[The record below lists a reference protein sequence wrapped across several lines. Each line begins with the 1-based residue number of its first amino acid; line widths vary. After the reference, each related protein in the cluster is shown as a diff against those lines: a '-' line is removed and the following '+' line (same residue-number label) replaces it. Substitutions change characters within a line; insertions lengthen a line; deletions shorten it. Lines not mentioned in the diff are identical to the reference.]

1 MRAVLPRPRLS
12 QGSSGL
18 AAAAAFAG
26 LAAGTPALS
35 MPHPAP
41 QSRASSRD
49 VVALNTKCEHCHED
63 ISREWRASLH
73 KTAWEDPVFAS
84 AYALEPLA
92 FCRSCHA
99 PEADPAAPPTPAE
112 RAIGVGCV
120 TCHLENDQI
129 VGRRAVPE
137 TPDHH
142 GVVGVAELGGADACA
157 ACHEFG
163 FPLRPSSPMQRTLAE
178 HAASPRAGETC
189 QSCHMKSVTD
199 PATGKAHRSH
209 DFRVTGDPAML
220 RSAVVA
226 SAKRLSGQAI
236 TVTLSAGQV
245 GHAFPT
251 GDLFRRL
258 EVRARA
264 AGEGGIAIT
273 GQPVVL
279 SRRLSVLQTPLGI
292 DRVQT
297 ADLRVPASGTPVT
310 TVVLF
315 GADVSRAAVRWE
327 VAYQRMPPA
336 LASTF
341 GLDPS
346 DDETIV
352 ATGTLLP

>member
-1 MRAVLPRPRLS
+1 
-12 QGSSGL
+12 
-18 AAAAAFAG
+18 
-26 LAAGTPALS
+26 

-41 QSRASSRD
+41 QARDASQD
-49 VVALNTKCEHCHED
+49 VVTLNSGCEHCHED

-73 KTAWEDPVFAS
+73 KTAWEDPVFSS
-84 AYALEPLA
+84 AYALEPAA

-99 PEADPAAPPTPAE
+99 PEADPAGPPNPAQ

-120 TCHLENDQI
+120 TCHLENGQI
-129 VGRRAVPE
+129 TGRRAVPE

-142 GVVGVAELGGADACA
+142 AVVGVAAFGGADACA

-163 FPLRPSSPMQRTLAE
+163 FPLRPSAPMQHTLAE
-178 HAASPRAGETC
+178 HRASPHAAETC
-189 QSCHMKSVTD
+189 QSCHMKDVKD
-199 PATGKAHRSH
+199 PATGKTHRSH
-209 DFRVTGDPAML
+209 DFRVASDPAML

-258 EVRARA
+258 QVRASA
-264 AGEGGIAIT
+264 ALDGGIAIS

-279 SRRLSVLQTPLGI
+279 SRRLAVVQTPLGI
-292 DRVQT
+292 DRIQT

-310 TVVLF
+310 AVVLF
-315 GADVSRAAVRWE
+315 GADVSRAPVRWE

-352 ATGTLLP
+352 ATGTLPP